1 MNSDQNIVY
10 LYGQIALFNAEIAG
24 MQAENAMRAHKGE
37 VPAYDESAFKEC
49 ISRYECVIGHN
60 AIIGSFHR

>member
-10 LYGQIALFNAEIAG
+10 LYGQITLFNAEIAG
-24 MQAENAMRAHKGE
+24 MQAENAACLHHGLA
-37 VPAYDESAFKEC
+37 PTYQDAAFKEC
-49 ISRYECVIGHN
+49 IRRYECVIGHN